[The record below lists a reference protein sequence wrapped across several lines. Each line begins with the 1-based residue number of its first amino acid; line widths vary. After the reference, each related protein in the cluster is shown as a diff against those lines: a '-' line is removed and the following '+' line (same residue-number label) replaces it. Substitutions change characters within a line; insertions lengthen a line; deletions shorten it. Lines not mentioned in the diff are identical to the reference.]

1 MIAVLKFWLEI
12 DVDKSWIK
20 LAEAVEMCKH
30 KVLAKEIR
38 DQYTRLPSKQQK
50 RNDLGKF

>member
-1 MIAVLKFWLEI
+1 MIAVLKYWLEM
-12 DVDKSWIK
+12 DEDKSWIK

-38 DQYTRLPSKQQK
+38 DHYTRLPSKQQK
-50 RNDLGKF
+50 SDDLGNV